1 MEKGRE
7 AETEQDREGMNP
19 WERIIKNCDM
29 TKTLSPG
36 GHDLSRMKSAMI
48 NRKADLS
55 NKDGSGAAG
64 AITNAAFNF

>member
-1 MEKGRE
+1 
-7 AETEQDREGMNP
+7 MNP

-55 NKDGSGAAG
+55 NKDGNGAAG
-64 AITNAAFNF
+64 AINNAAFNF